1 MQFNEVIGQ
10 TSVKQQLKQMLTEER
25 MPHALL
31 FAGPEGC
38 GKLPM
43 ALALAQRLLCQHP
56 TADNEPCTTC
66 QNCLMAQK
74 LAHPDLHF
82 IFPTIKSKGQN
93 SPAVSDQFL
102 TEWRQQITE
111 TPYFSRQT
119 WLTRLKVEKQQSLI
133 NVADAANI
141 ISKLAS
147 VSSQGGYRV
156 VIIWLAE
163 QMNLQCANKMLKILE
178 EPPQKTVFIL
188 TSDHPERLLPTIL
201 SRTQRIDFSPLST
214 DELKEAVETY
224 NGLEG
229 RDALMVAR
237 AAAGSYI
244 NALEQVTM
252 NAERA
257 QFFDLFVL
265 FMRLCYMRKIKDLFE
280 WSQQLSMWGREKQKA
295 FLEYAQ
301 RLIRENFIYNFHNPE
316 LNYMNAKESDFAV
329 NFARFINER
338 NVIGITEEIENA
350 QRDIEQNVNAN
361 MVFFDFSLKMIVLL
375 IQ

>member
-1 MQFNEVIGQ
+1 MQFDEVIGQ
-10 TSVKQQLKQMLTEER
+10 HAVKQQLKQMLTENR

-31 FAGPEGC
+31 FAGHEGC

-43 ALALAQRLLCQHP
+43 ALALAQRLLCQNP
-56 TADNEPCTTC
+56 TAENNACDSCA
-66 QNCLMAQK
+66 NCLMVEK

-82 IFPTIKSKGQN
+82 IFPTIKTKGQ
-93 SPAVSDQFL
+93 STPAVSDQFL
-102 TEWRQQITE
+102 DEWRKQIAE

-119 WLTRLKVEKQQSLI
+119 WLNRINVEKQQSLI
-133 NVADAANI
+133 NVTDANNI
-141 ISKLAS
+141 INKLAC

-163 QMNLQCANKMLKILE
+163 QMNLACANKLLKILE
-178 EPPQKTVFIL
+178 EPPQQTVFIL
-188 TSDHPERLLPTIL
+188 TADHPERIIPTIL
-201 SRTQRIDFSPLST
+201 SRTQRIDFAPLST
-214 DELKEAVETY
+214 DELKEAIERY
-224 NGLEG
+224 NGLESN
-229 RDALMVAR
+229 DALMVAR

-265 FMRLCYMRKIKDLFE
+265 FMRLCYMRKIKDLYE
-280 WSQQLSMWGREKQKA
+280 WAQQLSTWGREKQKA

-316 LNYMNAKESDFAV
+316 LNYMNRKESDFAV

-350 QRDIEQNVNAN
+350 QRDIQQNVNAN
-361 MVFFDFSLKMIVLL
+361 MVFFDFALKMIVLL

>member
-1 MQFNEVIGQ
+1 MQFDEVIGQ
-10 TSVKQQLKQMLTEER
+10 HAVKQQLKQMLTENR

-31 FAGPEGC
+31 FAGHEGC

-43 ALALAQRLLCQHP
+43 ALALAQRLLCQNP
-56 TADNEPCTTC
+56 TAENNACNSC
-66 QNCLMAQK
+66 ANCLMVEK

-82 IFPTIKSKGQN
+82 IFPTIKTKGQ
-93 SPAVSDQFL
+93 STPAVSDQFL
-102 TEWRQQITE
+102 DEWRKQIAE

-119 WLTRLKVEKQQSLI
+119 WLNRINVEKQQSLI
-133 NVADAANI
+133 NVADANNI
-141 ISKLAS
+141 INKLAC

-163 QMNLQCANKMLKILE
+163 QMNLACANKLLKILE
-178 EPPQKTVFIL
+178 EPPQQTVFIL
-188 TSDHPERLLPTIL
+188 TADHPERIIPTIL
-201 SRTQRIDFSPLST
+201 SRTQRIDFAPLST
-214 DELKEAVETY
+214 DELKEAIERY
-224 NGLEG
+224 NGLESN
-229 RDALMVAR
+229 DALMVAR

-265 FMRLCYMRKIKDLFE
+265 FMRLCYMRKIKDLYE
-280 WSQQLSMWGREKQKA
+280 WAQQLSTWGREKQKA
-295 FLEYAQ
+295 FLEYTQ

-316 LNYMNAKESDFAV
+316 LNYMNRKESDFAV

-350 QRDIEQNVNAN
+350 QRDIQQNVNAN
-361 MVFFDFSLKMIVLL
+361 MVFFDFALKMIVLL

>member
-10 TSVKQQLKQMLTEER
+10 TAVKQQLKQMLTEER

-56 TADNEPCTTC
+56 TADNEACTTC

-82 IFPTIKSKGQN
+82 VFPTIKSKGQN

-102 TEWRQQITE
+102 TEWRQQIAE
-111 TPYFSRQT
+111 APYFSRQT
-119 WLTRLKVEKQQSLI
+119 WLNRLKVEKQQSLI

-141 ISKLAS
+141 ISKLS
-147 VSSQGGYRV
+147 NVSSQGGYRV

-178 EPPQKTVFIL
+178 EPPQKTAFIL

-214 DELKEAVETY
+214 DELKEAVETC

-244 NALEQVTM
+244 NALEQITM

-257 QFFDLFVL
+257 QFFDQFVL

-295 FLEYAQ
+295 FLEYTQ
-301 RLIRENFIYNFHNPE
+301 RLIRENFIYNFHNAE

-338 NVIGITEEIENA
+338 NVIGIAEEIEKA

>member
-1 MQFNEVIGQ
+1 MQFDEVIGQ
-10 TSVKQQLKQMLTEER
+10 HAVKQQLKQMLTENR

-31 FAGPEGC
+31 FAGHEGC

-43 ALALAQRLLCQHP
+43 ALALAQRLLCQKP
-56 TADNEPCTTC
+56 TAENNACGSCP
-66 QNCLMAQK
+66 NCLMVEK

-82 IFPTIKSKGQN
+82 IFPTIKTKGQ
-93 SPAVSDQFL
+93 STPAVSDQFL
-102 TEWRQQITE
+102 DEWRKQIAE

-119 WLTRLKVEKQQSLI
+119 WLNRINVEKQQSLI
-133 NVADAANI
+133 NVADANNI
-141 ISKLAS
+141 INKLAC

-163 QMNLQCANKMLKILE
+163 QMNLACANKLLKILE
-178 EPPQKTVFIL
+178 EPPHQTVFIL
-188 TSDHPERLLPTIL
+188 TADHPERIIPTIL
-201 SRTQRIDFSPLST
+201 SRTQRIDFAPLSI
-214 DELKEAVETY
+214 DELKEAIERY
-224 NGLEG
+224 NGLESN
-229 RDALMVAR
+229 DALMVAR

-265 FMRLCYMRKIKDLFE
+265 FMRLCYMRKIKDLYE
-280 WSQQLSMWGREKQKA
+280 WAQQLSTWGREKQKA

-301 RLIRENFIYNFHNPE
+301 RLVRENFIYNFHNPE
-316 LNYMNAKESDFAV
+316 LNYMNRKESDFAV

-350 QRDIEQNVNAN
+350 QRDIQQNVNAN
-361 MVFFDFSLKMIVLL
+361 MVFFDFALKMIVLL

>member
-1 MQFNEVIGQ
+1 MSFNEVIGQ
-10 TSVKQQLKQMLTEER
+10 NAVKQHLKQMLSEDR

-31 FAGPEGC
+31 FAGPEGS

-43 ALALAQRLLCQHP
+43 ALTLAQRLLCKHP
-56 TADNEPCTTC
+56 TDNNEPCNAC
-66 QNCLMAQK
+66 KDCLMTQQ

-82 IFPTIKSKGQN
+82 IFPTIKAKGQN
-93 SPAVSDQFL
+93 SPAISDQYL
-102 TEWRQQITE
+102 TEWRQQINE

-119 WLTRLKVEKQQSLI
+119 WLNRLKVEKQQSLI

-141 ISKLAS
+141 IRKLAS

-163 QMNLQCANKMLKILE
+163 QMNVQCANKLLKILE

-188 TSDHPERLLPTIL
+188 TANQPERLLPTIL
-201 SRTQRIDFSPLST
+201 SRTQRIDFAPLT
-214 DELKEAVETY
+214 VTELKEALQAY
-224 NGLEG
+224 NGLEEN
-229 RDALMVAR
+229 DALVVAR
-237 AAAGSYI
+237 AATGSYI

-252 NAERA
+252 NAEKA
-257 QFFDLFVL
+257 EFFDQFVL
-265 FMRLCYMRKIKDLFE
+265 FMRRCYMRKIKDLYE

-295 FLEYAQ
+295 FLQYAQ
-301 RLIRENFIYNFHNPE
+301 KLIRENFIYNFRNPE
-316 LNYMNAKESDFAV
+316 LNYMDAKESNFAV

-338 NVIGITEEIENA
+338 NVIGITEEIEHA

>member
-1 MQFNEVIGQ
+1 MQFDEVIGQ
-10 TSVKQQLKQMLTEER
+10 HAVKQQLKQMLTENR

-31 FAGPEGC
+31 FAGHEGC

-43 ALALAQRLLCQHP
+43 ALALAQRLLCQKP
-56 TADNEPCTTC
+56 TAENNACGSC
-66 QNCLMAQK
+66 ANCLMVEK

-82 IFPTIKSKGQN
+82 IFPTIKTKGQ
-93 SPAVSDQFL
+93 STPAVSDQFL
-102 TEWRQQITE
+102 DEWRKQIAE

-119 WLTRLKVEKQQSLI
+119 WLNRINVEKQQSLI
-133 NVADAANI
+133 NVADANNI
-141 ISKLAS
+141 INKLAC

-163 QMNLQCANKMLKILE
+163 QMNLACANKLLKILE
-178 EPPQKTVFIL
+178 EPPQQTVFIL
-188 TSDHPERLLPTIL
+188 TADHPEHIIPTIL
-201 SRTQRIDFSPLST
+201 SRTQRIDFAPLSI
-214 DELKEAVETY
+214 DELKEAIERY
-224 NGLEG
+224 NGLESN
-229 RDALMVAR
+229 DALMVAR

-265 FMRLCYMRKIKDLFE
+265 FMRLCYMRKIKDLYE
-280 WSQQLSMWGREKQKA
+280 WAQQLSTWVREKQKA

-316 LNYMNAKESDFAV
+316 LNYMNRKESDFAV

-350 QRDIEQNVNAN
+350 QRDIQQNVNAN
-361 MVFFDFSLKMIVLL
+361 MVFFDFALKMIVLL

>member
-10 TSVKQQLKQMLTEER
+10 TAVKQQLKQMLTEER

-56 TADNEPCTTC
+56 TADNEACTTC

-102 TEWRQQITE
+102 TEWRQQIAE

-119 WLTRLKVEKQQSLI
+119 WLNRLKVEKQQSLI

-141 ISKLAS
+141 ISKLS
-147 VSSQGGYRV
+147 NVSSQGGYRV

-188 TSDHPERLLPTIL
+188 TSNHPERLLPTIL

-257 QFFDLFVL
+257 QFFDHFVL

-301 RLIRENFIYNFHNPE
+301 RLIRENFIYNFHNAE
-316 LNYMNAKESDFAV
+316 LNYMNTKESDFAV
-329 NFARFINER
+329 NFARFINEH
-338 NVIGITEEIENA
+338 NVIGIAEEIEKA

>member
-1 MQFNEVIGQ
+1 MQFDEVIGQ
-10 TSVKQQLKQMLTEER
+10 HAVKQQLKQMLTENR

-31 FAGPEGC
+31 FAGHEGC

-43 ALALAQRLLCQHP
+43 ALALAQRLLCQNP
-56 TADNEPCTTC
+56 TAENNACNSC
-66 QNCLMAQK
+66 ANCLMVEK

-82 IFPTIKSKGQN
+82 IFPTIKTKGQ
-93 SPAVSDQFL
+93 STPAVSDQFL
-102 TEWRQQITE
+102 DEWRKQIAE

-119 WLTRLKVEKQQSLI
+119 WLNRINVEKQQSLI
-133 NVADAANI
+133 NVADANNI
-141 ISKLAS
+141 INKLAC

-163 QMNLQCANKMLKILE
+163 QMNLACANKLLKILE
-178 EPPQKTVFIL
+178 EPPQQTVFIL
-188 TSDHPERLLPTIL
+188 TADHPERIIPTIL
-201 SRTQRIDFSPLST
+201 SRTQRIDFAPLST
-214 DELKEAVETY
+214 DELKEAIERY
-224 NGLEG
+224 NGLESN
-229 RDALMVAR
+229 DALIVAR

-265 FMRLCYMRKIKDLFE
+265 FMRLCYMRKIKDLYE
-280 WSQQLSMWGREKQKA
+280 WAQQLSTWGREKQKA
-295 FLEYAQ
+295 FLEYTQ

-316 LNYMNAKESDFAV
+316 LNYMNRKESDFAV

-350 QRDIEQNVNAN
+350 QRDIQQNVNAN
-361 MVFFDFSLKMIVLL
+361 MVFFDFALKMIVLL

>member
-1 MQFNEVIGQ
+1 MQFDDVIGQ
-10 TSVKQQLKQMLTEER
+10 HTVKQQLKQMLTENR

-31 FAGPEGC
+31 FAGNEGC

-43 ALALAQRLLCQHP
+43 ALALAKRLLCPNP
-56 TADNEPCTTC
+56 TAENNACGSC
-66 QNCLMAQK
+66 SNCLMVEK

-82 IFPTIKSKGQN
+82 IFPTIKTKGQN
-93 SPAVSDQFL
+93 TPAVSDQFL
-102 TEWRQQITE
+102 DEWRKQITE

-119 WLTRLKVEKQQSLI
+119 WLNRINVEKQQSLI
-133 NVADAANI
+133 NVADANNI
-141 ISKLAS
+141 INKLAS

-163 QMNLQCANKMLKILE
+163 QMNLACANKLLKILE
-178 EPPQKTVFIL
+178 EPPQQTVFIL
-188 TSDHPERLLPTIL
+188 TADHPERIIPTIL
-201 SRTQRIDFSPLST
+201 SRTQRIDFAPLST
-214 DELKEAVETY
+214 EELKEAIEHY
-224 NGLEG
+224 NGLESN
-229 RDALMVAR
+229 DALMVAR

-265 FMRLCYMRKIKDLFE
+265 FMRLCYMRKIKDLYE
-280 WSQQLSMWGREKQKA
+280 WAQQLSTWGREKQKA

-316 LNYMNAKESDFAV
+316 LNYMNRKESDFAV

-338 NVIGITEEIENA
+338 NVIGITQEIENA
-350 QRDIEQNVNAN
+350 QRDIQQNVNAN
-361 MVFFDFSLKMIVLL
+361 MVFFDFALKMIVLL

>member
-1 MQFNEVIGQ
+1 MIGQ
-10 TSVKQQLKQMLTEER
+10 TAVKQQLKQMLTEER

-56 TADNEPCTTC
+56 TADNESCTTC

-102 TEWRQQITE
+102 TEWRQQIAE

-119 WLTRLKVEKQQSLI
+119 WLNRLKVEKQQSLI

-141 ISKLAS
+141 INKLS
-147 VSSQGGYRV
+147 NVSSQGGYRV

-214 DELKEAVETY
+214 DELKEAIETY

-244 NALEQVTM
+244 NALEQITM

-257 QFFDLFVL
+257 QFFDQFVL

-295 FLEYAQ
+295 FLEYTQ
-301 RLIRENFIYNFHNPE
+301 RLIRENFIYNFHNAE

-338 NVIGITEEIENA
+338 NVIGIAEEIEKA